1 MDDLLHEFLTE
12 TNESIDVVDAE
23 LVRFEQ
29 DPNNAQILNNVF
41 RLVHT
46 IKGTCGF
53 IGLSR
58 LEVLA
63 HAAETLMDTY
73 RDGRPVTTDGVD
85 LVLRTIDRIKAILAG
100 LEASGGTEP
109 AGSDADLIRR
119 LELLAAGTAVDTP
132 SPPKRAAAAV
142 VVQELERE
150 LRPGEVSLDELER
163 AFRAT
168 EADVPVKPARGASK
182 GAPRKAKAN
191 GKAVERDARSRESQ
205 FDMPTDPAPS
215 LAEPETGGVAVSA
228 QSIRVGIDTLD
239 QLMTMVSELVLTRNQ
254 LLEIARREDR
264 PEYKVPLQRLSNV
277 TAELQDAVMRTRM
290 QPIGNAWQKL
300 PRIVRDLAREL
311 DKQIELVMV
320 GADTELDRQVL
331 ELVKDPLTHMV
342 RNAADHGLESPAARR
357 QAGKPERGA
366 IRLSAYHQGGHIIVE
381 VGDDGRGLD
390 AARIRAKA
398 VSNGMASEADVAKM
412 TDAQVHRFIFAAG
425 FSTAAAVTSISG
437 RGVGMDVVRNNIE
450 FIGGTIDLRT
460 RVGEGTT
467 FVIKIPLTLA
477 IVPALI
483 VEAAGQR
490 YAIPQSA
497 VVELVRLR
505 RGAGLAVE
513 RINETP
519 VLRLRDKLLPL
530 GHLGG
535 LLKVLAPDAAATA
548 VDDGFVAVMQVGG
561 QTFGIVVDAVFH
573 TEEIVVKPMASM
585 LRHIAMFSGSTILG
599 DGRVILIVDPSGAAQ
614 AMANSVDIA
623 AGAVGAV
630 ADREAEEEQRTSLLL
645 FRAGTAD
652 IKAVPVSLVTRIEE
666 LPVDQFEH
674 ANGQDVVQYRGSLMP
689 LVRVDESFARR
700 QEGVQPVLVF
710 TEAGRIMGLIVD
722 EIIDIVEAKLD
733 IELASSIPGMLGT
746 AIVRER
752 ATEII
757 DVGHYLPIA
766 FGDWF
771 DPSRSD
777 GRVASGSLLFVDDSA
792 FFRSLMVPV
801 LQGAGYEVTVC
812 ASGSEALER
821 LGDGR
826 PFDVILSD
834 IDMPDI
840 DGFSL
845 AEAVRGNQHM
855 RDVPIIALSG
865 VCTPEAIER
874 GRAVGFSDYIAKFDR
889 AGLMAALREF
899 TASLGEAA

>member
-53 IGLSR
+53 IGLPR
-58 LEVLA
+58 LERLA

-73 RDGRPVTTDGVD
+73 REGRPVTTDGVD

-100 LEASGGTEP
+100 LEASGGAEP
-109 AGSDADLIRR
+109 VGSDDDLIGR
-119 LELLAAGTAVDTP
+119 LELLAAGPAVDTP
-132 SPPKRAAAAV
+132 PPPKRGAATAV
-142 VVQELERE
+142 AQQLERE

-163 AFRAT
+163 AFLAT
-168 EADVPVKPARGASK
+168 AADVPVKPARTASK
-182 GAPRKAKAN
+182 NAARKAKAN
-191 GKAVERDARSRESQ
+191 GKAAQREEQ
-205 FDMPTDPAPS
+205 ALVPTDPAPS
-215 LAEPETGGVAVSA
+215 TAEPETGGSAVAA
-228 QSIRVGIDTLD
+228 QSIRVGIDMLE

-300 PRIVRDLAREL
+300 PRVVRDLAREL
-311 DKQIELVMV
+311 DKQIELVTV

-331 ELVKDPLTHMV
+331 ELIKDPLTHMV
-342 RNAADHGLESPAARR
+342 RNSADHGLESPAARR
-357 QAGKPERGA
+357 QAGKPERGT

-398 VSNGMASEADVAKM
+398 VANGLASEADVAKM

-450 FIGGTIDLRT
+450 LIGGTIDLRT

-467 FVIKIPLTLA
+467 FLIKIPLTLA

-513 RINETP
+513 RINGTP

-535 LLKVLAPDAAATA
+535 LLKVLSPDAAATA
-548 VDDGFVAVMQVGG
+548 VEDGFVAVMQVGG
-561 QTFGIVVDAVFH
+561 QTFGIVVDSVFH

-599 DGRVILIVDPSGAAQ
+599 DGRVIMIVDPNGAAQ
-614 AMANSVDIA
+614 AMAHSAEIA
-623 AGAVGAV
+623 AAAVGTVDDSAV
-630 ADREAEEEQRTSLLL
+630 EAESRTSLLL

-652 IKAVPVSLVTRIEE
+652 TKAVPVSLVTRIEE

-674 ANGQDVVQYRGSLMP
+674 ANGQDVVQYRGALMP
-689 LVRVDESFARR
+689 LLRVDETFERR
-700 QEGVQPVLVF
+700 RSGVQPVLVF
-710 TEAGRIMGLIVD
+710 SEAGRIMGLLVD
-722 EIIDIVEAKLD
+722 EIIDIVETKLD
-733 IELASSIPGMLGT
+733 IELGSSIPGMLGT

-757 DVGHYLPIA
+757 DVGHYLSLA
-766 FGDWF
+766 FGDWY
-771 DPSRSD
+771 DRSRSE
-777 GRVASGSLLFVDDSA
+777 GGVVSGSLLFVDDSA

-812 ASGSEALER
+812 GSGREALER
-821 LGDGR
+821 LADGR

-845 AEAVRGNQHM
+845 AEAVRGHREMQN
-855 RDVPIIALSG
+855 VPIIALSG

-899 TASLGEAA
+899 TTSLGEAA